1 MSAGAW
7 ELERTR
13 ADYSDAQAPLQSW
26 HGETLKA
33 DWNKIDVENHGIE
46 FDEAKTVFADP
57 LARIFNDVWHSIDEY
72 REIIIGNSSQGRLL
86 LVCFTEHNVGTI
98 RIISSRETTTRE
110 RKQLEEHR
118 HH

>member
-1 MSAGAW
+1 MNFEW
-7 ELERTR
+7 
-13 ADYSDAQAPLQSW
+13 DDN
-26 HGETLKA
+26 KA
-33 DWNKIDVENHGIE
+33 RLNRQNHGIE

-98 RIISSRETTTRE
+98 RIISSRETTTKE
-110 RKQLEEHR
+110 RKQYEDHR
-118 HH
+118 RH

>member
-1 MSAGAW
+1 MNFEW
-7 ELERTR
+7 
-13 ADYSDAQAPLQSW
+13 DDN
-26 HGETLKA
+26 KA
-33 DWNKIDVENHGIE
+33 RLNWQNHGIE
-46 FDEAKTVFADP
+46 FYEAKTVFADP

-110 RKQLEEHR
+110 RKQYEDHR
-118 HH
+118 KH